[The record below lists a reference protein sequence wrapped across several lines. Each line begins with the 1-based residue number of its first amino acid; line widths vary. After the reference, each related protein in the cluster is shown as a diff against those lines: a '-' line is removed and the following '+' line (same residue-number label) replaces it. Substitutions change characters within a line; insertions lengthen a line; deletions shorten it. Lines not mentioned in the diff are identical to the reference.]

1 MSDDKLETTVPS
13 TGNDDKLKT
22 NPSPSPPSPT
32 PPPAT
37 TPLALTKFGS
47 LTNRILSPSN
57 INSSPTSS
65 SSSHISPIKSSF
77 NSSSSSARRTFNI
90 CDILAKPSTSSSTSS
105 VDSNNNTRLN
115 HLIKKPKAHRLN
127 EYAKILLEQKANHLN
142 DKNIIKTNKKSIYSH
157 SDNDDDDE
165 DDEEDEHHGS
175 ISDCDVSDGCL
186 SETGDKTHDDD
197 LNASISDGD
206 KSKSSSTSS
215 STTDKPSKPRRA
227 RTAFTYEQLVALE
240 NKFKQTRYLSVC
252 ERLNL
257 ALSLSLTETQVK
269 IWFQNRRTKWKKQ
282 NPGLDVNSPTIPTT
296 ANSSSVGLHS
306 AAAAAY
312 VACAASFYNSQQQ
325 VGGSSSNSSAA
336 NAYPLISPLYAA
348 SLYANARK
356 FT

>member
-1 MSDDKLETTVPS
+1 MSDDKLEMTVPS
-13 TGNDDKLKT
+13 IGHDDKLKT
-22 NPSPSPPSPT
+22 NLSPSSPSPTSSPS
-32 PPPAT
+32 T
-37 TPLALTKFGS
+37 TQITLTKLGS

-57 INSSPTSS
+57 INSSPLSTN
-65 SSSHISPIKSSF
+65 SSHISPIKSSCN
-77 NSSSSSARRTFNI
+77 NSSSSSIRRTFNI
-90 CDILAKPSTSSSTSS
+90 CDILAKPSST

-127 EYAKILLEQKANHLN
+127 DYTKIILEQKNDSTNH
-142 DKNIIKTNKKSIYSH
+142 KSVYSH
-157 SDNDDDDE
+157 SDNDDDY
-165 DDEEDEHHGS
+165 DDEHQGS

-186 SETGDKTHDDD
+186 SENGDKIHDDD

-215 STTDKPSKPRRA
+215 STADKPSKPRRA

-296 ANSSSVGLHS
+296 VGSSSVGMHS

-325 VGGSSSNSSAA
+325 QQVGNSSSTNCSTT
-336 NAYPLISPLYAA
+336 NPYPLISPLYAA